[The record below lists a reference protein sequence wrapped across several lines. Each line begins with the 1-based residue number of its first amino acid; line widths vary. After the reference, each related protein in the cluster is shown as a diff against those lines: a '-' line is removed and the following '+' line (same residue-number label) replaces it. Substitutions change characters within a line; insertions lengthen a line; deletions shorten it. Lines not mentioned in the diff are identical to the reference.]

1 MALPGRLAAAYA
13 VPPGFGR
20 AHWIRQYPCA
30 HGQDGFG
37 RARHGPRRSGAP
49 GPPEQKGRLVFTSV
63 LMIEKALTSADVE
76 FVTTL
81 HGEEEVSFQVLLQPR
96 GEQAD
101 RLLRAIDDVALG
113 ELDEAVREGETP
125 EGEEALS
132 VGQRALEVSLTAL
145 RTSGSPAEGR
155 LIEDHPLDALKSL
168 VEEVG
173 ADEVIVLTDPHY
185 VEEFFHRDWASRA
198 RHKVGVPV
206 LKLFSHSKA

>member
-1 MALPGRLAAAYA
+1 M
-13 VPPGFGR
+13 
-20 AHWIRQYPCA
+20 
-30 HGQDGFG
+30 
-37 RARHGPRRSGAP
+37 
-49 GPPEQKGRLVFTSV
+49 FTSV

-81 HGEEEVSFQVLLQPR
+81 HGDEPVAFHVLLQPR

-125 EGEEALS
+125 EGDEARS
-132 VGQRALEVSLTAL
+132 MGERALAVSLKAL
-145 RTSGSPAEGR
+145 RTTGDTAEGR
-155 LIEDHPLDALKSL
+155 LVEDHPLDALKKL
-168 VEEVG
+168 VDEVH

>member
-1 MALPGRLAAAYA
+1 
-13 VPPGFGR
+13 
-20 AHWIRQYPCA
+20 
-30 HGQDGFG
+30 
-37 RARHGPRRSGAP
+37 
-49 GPPEQKGRLVFTSV
+49 
-63 LMIEKALTSADVE
+63 MIEKALTSADVE

-81 HGEEEVSFQVLLQPR
+81 HGDEAVSFHVLLQPR

-113 ELDEAVREGETP
+113 ELDEAVREGQTP

-132 VGQRALEVSLTAL
+132 VGERALEVSLTAL
-145 RTSGSPAEGR
+145 RTAGSAAEGR
-155 LIEDHPLDALKSL
+155 LVEEHPLDALKG
-168 VEEVG
+168 VVQEVG

-198 RHKVGVPV
+198 RQKVGVPV

>member
-1 MALPGRLAAAYA
+1 M
-13 VPPGFGR
+13 
-20 AHWIRQYPCA
+20 
-30 HGQDGFG
+30 
-37 RARHGPRRSGAP
+37 
-49 GPPEQKGRLVFTSV
+49 FTSV

-81 HGEEEVSFQVLLQPR
+81 HGDEGVMFHVLLQPR
-96 GEQAD
+96 GDQAD

-113 ELDEAVREGETP
+113 ELDEAAHEHETP
-125 EGEEALS
+125 EGEEATAPA
-132 VGQRALEVSLTAL
+132 QRALQVSLTAL
-145 RTSGSPAEGR
+145 RAAGAEAEGR
-155 LIEDHPLDALKSL
+155 LIEARPLDALKSL
-168 VEEVG
+168 IDEVD